1 MQESS
6 IMEIV
11 KWFIG
16 LLIIGTIVAVVI
28 FGFELGS
35 VNNFKQ
41 QVNYQIER
49 QGGLTPT
56 AIANINEY
64 SKKYNRGMFTVESDK
79 LNEKVEYG
87 EAVDYVVNGTFEI
100 KVFAFLPDVQLQ
112 FEGTGVSRVRWQGG
126 KSLLE
131 NNTSRMFMFIGGAL
145 VLGGV
150 ITYVLGGFDEIE
162 SLIEQFMSYRLQKY

>member
-6 IMEIV
+6 VMEIA

-16 LLIIGTIVAVVI
+16 LLIIGTLIAIVVL
-28 FGFELGS
+28 GFELGS

-56 AIANINEY
+56 AIANINDY
-64 SKKYNRGMFTVESDK
+64 SEKYNHGIFTIESDR
-79 LNEKVEYG
+79 LNEKVEFG

-100 KVFAFLPDVQLQ
+100 KVFTFLPDLHLK
-112 FEGTGVSRVRWQGG
+112 FHGTGVSRVR
-126 KSLLE
+126 
-131 NNTSRMFMFIGGAL
+131 
-145 VLGGV
+145 
-150 ITYVLGGFDEIE
+150 
-162 SLIEQFMSYRLQKY
+162 